1 MDFGI
6 TGMKKADERLFVHFR
21 SDERPFVER
30 VLDWVWLSSHRYQ
43 AVLTPFLDP
52 RQQWIAET
60 LTRREPDLIFL
71 ADGGTEGAER
81 KRAVIGPE
89 ALMTDPG
96 FGLAFLR
103 LKKARGGML
112 EHSDVLGALLGL
124 GLKREKVGDIFP
136 HEEGADVV
144 VAEELLDFVSMQLT
158 QVGREH
164 VTVDVIERG
173 ELAVCKDRGEMRD
186 ISVASLRLDAVVAEG
201 FRLSRAKAAD
211 LIRSGKCCLNWK
223 LSDRPDELVGEGD
236 VISLRGYGRACVES
250 IGGISKKGRVRMK
263 LEVFA

>member
-1 MDFGI
+1 
-6 TGMKKADERLFVHFR
+6 MKKADERLFVHFR
-21 SDERPFVER
+21 PEERPFVER
-30 VLDWVWLSSHRYQ
+30 VLDWAWRASHRYQ

-60 LTRREPDLIFL
+60 LTRREPDLVFL
-71 ADGGTEGAER
+71 SDGGTEGAER

-89 ALMTDPG
+89 ALMHDPG

-103 LKKARGGML
+103 LKTAGGGRL
-112 EHSDVLGALLGL
+112 GHSDVLGALLGL

-136 HEEGADVV
+136 HVEGADVV

-164 VTVDVIERG
+164 VTVDVIERD
-173 ELAVCKDRGEMRD
+173 ELAFCEEKGEMRD

-201 FRLSRAKAAD
+201 FRLPRAKAAD
-211 LIRSGKCCLNWK
+211 LIRSGKCRLNWK
-223 LSDRPDELVGEGD
+223 PADRPDEPVGEGD
-236 VISLRGYGRACVES
+236 VVSLRGFGRVRVES